1 MNNQLEILRY
11 LKTVESATLSDI
23 YNNTSLSYFHNWSKY
38 TSEIMSRL
46 VAKGKVERVKR
57 GVFKIRQRDSI
68 LNSIFFKEINR
79 EDVNGNSL
87 FSQVEDSLDL
97 LNNIREMK

>member
-11 LKTVESATLSDI
+11 LRTVESATLSDI
-23 YNNTSLSYFHNWSKY
+23 YNNSSLSYFHNWSKY

-57 GVFKIRQRDSI
+57 GVFKIRQK
-68 LNSIFFKEINR
+68 NSVLMSVFVKDISR

-97 LNNIREMK
+97 LNSIREMK